1 VSSAPFEKFGNQIPF
16 CEPYWYQGYFSPY
29 YTAKHVAFRAKV
41 RAFVERELKPNVDAW
56 LESGLG
62 YPREL
67 HEKAYKEGLGGLI
80 YPREYGGTM
89 PDDFDPFYELI
100 MIDEMSRLAGGH
112 VLGQSAINSMALP
125 PIINHGSQYLKDL
138 VVKDVVQGKKMICLA
153 ISEPHAGSDVAG
165 LRCTAVRQG
174 DEYIVNGQKKWITG
188 GNMADYFTTAV
199 RTGDD
204 GYGGISLLLIDRTL
218 PGVSVR
224 KMKTQFDT
232 THGTTF
238 VTFEDVRVPAKN
250 LIGAENSGFMLLMYN
265 FNHERFVIAA
275 GTCRASR
282 LCYEEAITYALTRKT
297 FGKRL
302 VDHQIIRAKL
312 SDMARKVE
320 ALHDNVE
327 RVAYQFK
334 MGVSDMKMGA
344 QCAFLKVQASQT
356 FEFCA
361 REATQIFGGS
371 GIVREGRGK
380 IVERLYREVQASAI
394 PGGAETV
401 LTDFA
406 MRWAVAQAA
415 KLDPKL

>member
-1 VSSAPFEKFGNQIPF
+1 MSFAKFGNQIPF
-16 CEPYWYQGYFSPY
+16 TEPYWYQGYHSPY
-29 YTAKHVAFRAKV
+29 YTAKHAAFRERV
-41 RAFVERELKPNVDAW
+41 REFAERELKPHIDEWIEA
-56 LESGLG
+56 GQG

-67 HEKAYKEGLGGLI
+67 HAKAYAAGLGGLI
-80 YPREYGGTM
+80 YPKEYGGTQ

-100 MIDEMSRLAGGH
+100 MIDEMARLGGGH

-125 PIINHGSQYLKDL
+125 PIINHGSAFLKQL

-153 ISEPHAGSDVAG
+153 ITEPTAGSDVAAI
-165 LRCTAVRQG
+165 RCTAVRDG
-174 DEYIVNGQKKWITG
+174 ADYIVNGQKKWITG
-188 GNMADYFTTAV
+188 GTMADYFTTAV

-204 GYGGISLLLIDRTL
+204 GFGGVSLLLIDRTL

-232 THGTTF
+232 THSTTF
-238 VTFEDVRVPAKN
+238 VTFEDVRVPATH
-250 LIGAENSGFMLLMYN
+250 LIGAENAGFMLLMYN

-275 GTCRASR
+275 GAGRSAR
-282 LCYEEAITYALTRKT
+282 VCYEEAITWALTRKT

-312 SDMARKVE
+312 SDMARKIE
-320 ALHDNVE
+320 ALHANIE
-327 RVAYQFK
+327 LVAYQFK
-334 MGVSDMKMGA
+334 MGVPDMKMGA
-344 QCAFLKVQASQT
+344 QCAFLKVLASQT

-380 IVERLYREVQASAI
+380 IVERLYRETQASSI
-394 PGGAETV
+394 PGGAES
-401 LTDFA
+401 LLSDFA
-406 MRWAVAQAA
+406 MRWTVGQAA
-415 KLDPKL
+415 KLDSKL